1 MFGWNP
7 DEDVRLLTFAAC
19 FDIGLRCVAQ
29 LVENREYERL
39 RDNGSGGRVGKRPS
53 REVYD
58 DWNRTASPDAMAA
71 LRRMSG

>member
-1 MFGWNP
+1 MFGWDP

-39 RDNGSGGRVGKRPS
+39 SGDGSGGRVGRRPA
-53 REVYD
+53 RDVYD
-58 DWNRTASPDAMAA
+58 DWTRTASPEAAAA